1 MHGNVLNRKLHYWGA
16 AAIAIPLLA
25 LIVTGLLLQM
35 KKHWAWVQPV
45 EHRGSTKAPVI
56 ELSDILKAIREH
68 AHPQVAV
75 QTWDDIKRLDV
86 RPDRGVA
93 KATLQN
99 DYEVQVDLGTGRVMQ
114 VAYRR
119 SDWIETIHDGS
130 IFGDWV
136 KLGIVLPSACVLLF
150 LWGSGMWMWIYP
162 VINRRKVR
170 RRRPGAGRGLET
182 QAALRKSGFSNTEAH

>member
-1 MHGNVLNRKLHYWGA
+1 MSGNVLNRKLHYWGA
-16 AAIAIPLLA
+16 ALAAIPLVVVV
-25 LIVTGLLLQM
+25 VTGLLLQS
-35 KKHWAWVQPV
+35 KKHWSWVQPA
-45 EHRGSTKAPVI
+45 ELRGTSTVPAV

-68 AHPQVAV
+68 DHPEVSV
-75 QTWDDIKRLDV
+75 ETWDDIMRLDV

-99 DYEVQVDLGTGRVMQ
+99 GQEVQVDLGTGQVMQ

-119 SDWIETIHDGS
+119 SDLIESIHDGS

-136 KLGIVLPSACVLLF
+136 KLGIVLPTGLVLLF

-162 VINRRKVR
+162 IIHRRHVR
-170 RRRPGAGRGLET
+170 RRLTA
-182 QAALRKSGFSNTEAH
+182 AALLKR

>member
-1 MHGNVLNRKLHYWGA
+1 MSGNVLNRKLHYWGA
-16 AAIAIPLLA
+16 GIIAVPIVA

-45 EHRGSTKAPVI
+45 EHRGTATVPAI
-56 ELSDILKAIREH
+56 ELSGILRAIKEH
-68 AHPQVAV
+68 QHPNIAV
-75 QTWDDIKRLDV
+75 RGWEDIKRLDV

-99 DYEVQVDLGTGRVMQ
+99 DYEVQVDLGTGRVLQ

-119 SDWIETIHDGS
+119 SDWIESIHDGS

-136 KLGIVLPSACVLLF
+136 KLGIVLPSGVALLC
-150 LWGSGMWMWIYP
+150 LWASGLWMWIYP
-162 VINRRKVR
+162 FIGR
-170 RRRPGAGRGLET
+170 RRVRKHRAEL
-182 QAALRKSGFSNTEAH
+182 AALRK

>member
-1 MHGNVLNRKLHYWGA
+1 MSGNVLNRKLHYWGA
-16 AAIAIPLLA
+16 AIIALPLLL
-25 LIVTGLLLQM
+25 LIGSGLLLQM

-56 ELSDILKAIREH
+56 ELSDILRAIREH
-68 AHPQVAV
+68 KHPNVAV

-99 DYEVQVDLGTGRVMQ
+99 DYEVQVDTGTGRVMQ

-119 SDWIETIHDGS
+119 SDWIETLHDGTF
-130 IFGDWV
+130 IGDWF
-136 KLGIVLPSACVLLF
+136 KLGIVLPSALVLLF
-150 LWGSGMWMWIYP
+150 LWGSGIWMWLYP
-162 VINRRKVR
+162 FIGRRRVR
-170 RRRPGAGRGLET
+170 RHKAAMAAAAAA
-182 QAALRKSGFSNTEAH
+182 AALRK

>member
-16 AAIAIPLLA
+16 AIIAVPLLT
-25 LIVTGLLLQM
+25 LIVTGLFLQM

-45 EHRGSTKAPVI
+45 EQRGSTQAPVI
-56 ELSDILKAIREH
+56 ELSDILKAIRDH
-68 AHPQVAV
+68 AHPQVVV
-75 QTWDDIKRLDV
+75 QTWEDIKRLDV

-93 KATLQN
+93 KAILHN
-99 DYEVQVDLGTGRVMQ
+99 GYEVQVDLGTGRVMQ

-136 KLGIVLPSACVLLF
+136 KLGVVLPSACVLLF

-162 VINRRKVR
+162 LLNRRKVR
-170 RRRPGAGRGLET
+170 RRRAAAAGT
-182 QAALRKSGFSNTEAH
+182 

>member
-16 AAIAIPLLA
+16 ALIGIPILM
-25 LIVTGLLLQM
+25 LILSGLLLQM

-56 ELSDILKAIREH
+56 ELSGILKAIREH
-68 AHPQVAV
+68 VDPNVAV
-75 QTWDDIKRLDV
+75 QGWDDIKRLDV

-93 KATLQN
+93 KATLHN
-99 DYEVQVDLGTGRVMQ
+99 NYEVQVDLGTGRVMQ

-119 SDWIETIHDGS
+119 SDLIETIHDGS

-150 LWGSGMWMWIYP
+150 LWGSGIWMWVYP
-162 VINRRKVR
+162 IINRRKVR
-170 RRRPGAGRGLET
+170 RRKAAA
-182 QAALRKSGFSNTEAH
+182 AALRT